1 MKDTSTPTGRIQQLP
16 ERVWNQ
22 IAAGEVVERPASVVK
37 ELVENALDAGA
48 TEIRI
53 DLEEGGVRLVRVT
66 DNGSGMGADDLELC
80 FKSHATSKLRDA
92 SDLEHIASLG
102 FRGEALPSIG
112 SVSRA
117 RIVSRTP
124 DNELGAEVTNVGGT
138 ISPVVEAGAEVG
150 TTVEI
155 RDLFF
160 NTPARRHFLKRAST
174 ELSRALDFVQRLA
187 LAHVGVGFVL
197 THDGS
202 RVYDIERSMDL
213 RGRIRRTF
221 GSDVEEALE
230 PVDAADGSIR
240 VTGFVAPPR
249 ISRRDTS
256 RQMWFLNGRPLRD
269 KILTRILKQAY
280 HGFLVEGRQCVAF
293 LSLSMDPSQVDV
305 NVHPTKTEVRFREER
320 RLFGFLV
327 AKLREAIARTDMST
341 PGDKLLNS
349 AAKRGAWAPA
359 GDAPGQSRLPDPGA
373 IPRPSTPYS
382 GGGSG
387 GSGGGFSYGR
397 SSAAS
402 GGPPTVREVP
412 GQPWTPPS
420 PVGDAPPAGALEA
433 PAPAIQAW
441 DARDDFRGP
450 YLQVAKTYLVR
461 ALPDG
466 FEIVDQHAL
475 HERLTYEGMRRQVRE
490 GRIEVQRS
498 LVPELVEV
506 SRAEV
511 QLLEE
516 HLEALSK
523 IGLELAVFGP
533 STIAV
538 HGYPALLRRLD
549 AQGLVADV
557 VAILEKT
564 GKAPTVDEVVEEVL
578 HSAACRSSIMAGDEL
593 DESEIR
599 SLLER
604 ASELESD
611 QTCPHA
617 RPTKVRFSL
626 EDLEKAFH
634 RR

>member
-1 MKDTSTPTGRIQQLP
+1 MNTTTSRIQELP

-22 IAAGEVVERPASVVK
+22 IAAGEVVERPSSVVK

-48 TEIRI
+48 TEIRV

-66 DNGSGMGADDLELC
+66 DDGCGMNAADLALC
-80 FKSHATSKLRDA
+80 FRSHATSKLRDA

-117 RIVSRTP
+117 SIVSRP
-124 DNELGAEVTNVGGT
+124 REAELGASVENTGGV
-138 ISPVVEAGAEVG
+138 IGPVVEAGSEVG
-150 TTVEI
+150 TIVEI
-155 RDLFF
+155 RDLFY
-160 NTPARRHFLKRAST
+160 NTPARRRFLKRPST
-174 ELSRALDFVQRLA
+174 ELARALDIVQRLA
-187 LAHVGVGFVL
+187 LAHVGTGFVL

-213 RGRIRRTF
+213 RARIRRTF
-221 GSDVEEALE
+221 GAEIEEALE
-230 PVDAADGSIR
+230 PVEAEDGTTR
-240 VTGFVAPPR
+240 VTGYVAPPR

-269 KILTRILKQAY
+269 RILTRILKQAY
-280 HGFLVEGRQCVAF
+280 HGFLVEGRQSVVF
-293 LSLSMDPSQVDV
+293 LNLSMDPKLVDV

-341 PGDKLLNS
+341 PGDKLLHS
-349 AAKRGAWAPA
+349 AAKRGAWAPV
-359 GDAPGQSRLPDPGA
+359 GDAPGQTRLPDPGA
-373 IPRPSTPYS
+373 IPRPATTPYRDF
-382 GGGSG
+382 GA
-387 GSGGGFSYGR
+387 R
-397 SSAAS
+397 AP
-402 GGPPTVREVP
+402 GGPPTVREVE
-412 GQPWTPPS
+412 GRAWTPP
-420 PVGDAPPAGALEA
+420 PVGDPGAPIASPNQPA
-433 PAPAIQAW
+433 AW
-441 DARDDFRGP
+441 DPTDEFRGP
-450 YLQVAKTYLVR
+450 FLQVAKTYLVR

-475 HERLTYEGMRRQVRE
+475 HERLTYEGLRRQVNE
-490 GRIEVQRS
+490 GQVEVQRN

-506 SRAEV
+506 ARSEV
-511 QLLEE
+511 KLLEG
-516 HLEALSK
+516 HLDALAA

-538 HGYPALLRRLD
+538 HGVPALLRRPN
-549 AQGLVADV
+549 AEGIVTDV
-557 VAILEKT
+557 VRILEKT
-564 GKAPTVDEVVEEVL
+564 GKAPRVDEVVEEVL

-593 DESEIR
+593 DETEIR

-604 ASELESD
+604 AAELESD